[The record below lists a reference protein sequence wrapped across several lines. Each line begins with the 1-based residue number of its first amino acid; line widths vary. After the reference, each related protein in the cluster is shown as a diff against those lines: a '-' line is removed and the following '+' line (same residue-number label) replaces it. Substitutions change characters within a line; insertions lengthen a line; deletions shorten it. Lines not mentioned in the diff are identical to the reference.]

1 MSVQGSKLLLG
12 PLGWRLCFGSVR
24 VRADGLRG
32 EPSPSPCIYAC
43 LHRDLIPAILH
54 VQRQRPV
61 LLVSRSPDGDI
72 LVRILS
78 RYGFGFSRGST
89 GKDGGQAFVRL
100 LTALR
105 SGRSVGVA
113 VDGPRGPFGAV
124 REGVIQLSRRSGHP
138 IVPLLVRPGRHWR
151 LHNWDRTVIPCP
163 FSRVAVREGEALFVD
178 PAAQGTALE
187 SWRRRL
193 AGALL
198 EGTPRQWGLRGSGR
212 TAGREAET

>member
-1 MSVQGSKLLLG
+1 MHAVE
-12 PLGWRLCFGSVR
+12 RR
-24 VRADGLRG
+24 R
-32 EPSPSPCIYAC
+32 EPAQPPCIYAC

-54 VQRQRPV
+54 VQRVRPM

-100 LTALR
+100 LAALR

-124 REGVIQLSRRSGHP
+124 REGVVQLSRRSGCP
-138 IVPLLVRPGRHWR
+138 IVPLLVQPGRHWQLR
-151 LHNWDRTVIPCP
+151 NWDRTVLPCP
-163 FSRVAVREGEALFVD
+163 FSKVEVHEAEPLFVD
-178 PAAQGTALE
+178 PEAQGPVLE
-187 SWRRRL
+187 SWRHRL
-193 AGALL
+193 ASALL
-198 EGTPRQWGLRGSGR
+198 EGTPRPEVARAPGR
-212 TAGREAET
+212 PAGREAET

>member
-1 MSVQGSKLLLG
+1 VSLHASKMLLG

-24 VRADGLRG
+24 VHAERAS
-32 EPSPSPCIYAC
+32 EAPSPSPCIYAC

-54 VQRQRPV
+54 VRRERPV
-61 LLVSRSPDGDI
+61 LLVSSSPDGDI
-72 LVRILS
+72 LVRILR

-100 LTALR
+100 LAALR

-124 REGVIQLSRRSGHP
+124 REGAVQLSRRSGRP

-151 LHNWDRTVIPCP
+151 LHNWDRTVVPCP
-163 FSRVAVREGEALFVD
+163 FSRIAILEGEPLLVEPGVA
-178 PAAQGTALE
+178 GSELE
-187 SWRRRL
+187 AWRQRL

-198 EGTPRQWGLRGSGR
+198 GEAPRTRAFRIAGR
-212 TAGREAET
+212 ASGREAET